1 LGRVAEPVL
10 YLPVTSVLD
19 KEIVV
24 RTTAPPAKLASAMT
38 EWAREIDP
46 QLAIRSQRFDERIA
60 TELLPGR
67 LVAAATG
74 ALGALALLLA
84 AIGIS
89 GVVSFAVGQR
99 RHELAVRMAIGAT
112 ARDVIALVMRQ
123 GGRPLLIGAGTGI
136 TLAAIVAQLVHKVLY
151 GVSPLDPVAYLSIL
165 MLLGGAGLIATYIPS
180 RRAALIDP
188 ASTLR
193 DEA

>member
-1 LGRVAEPVL
+1 MA
-10 YLPVTSVLD
+10 
-19 KEIVV
+19 
-24 RTTAPPAKLASAMT
+24 

-46 QLAIRSQRFDERIA
+46 QLTIRSQRFDDRIA

-99 RHELAVRMAIGAT
+99 RHELAVRLAVGAT
-112 ARDVIALVMRQ
+112 ARDVVTLMMRQ
-123 GGRPLLIGAGTGI
+123 GGRPLLIGAGAGI
-136 TLAAIVAQLVHKVLY
+136 VLAGIVAQVVRKVLY
-151 GVSPLDPVAYLSIL
+151 GVSPLDPVAYLAIL
-165 MLLGGAGLIATYIPS
+165 VLLGGAGVAATYLPS